1 MRTEFQSK
9 EGREG
14 GSLEKCEVLVSVTSG
29 LSTRALGGS
38 GEVRPE
44 LSTVGFVACELKGAG
59 EYCEV

>member
-14 GSLEKCEVLVSVTSG
+14 GSLEKCEVLVRVTNG
-29 LSTRALGGS
+29 LSTRVLGGR

-44 LSTVGFVACELKGAG
+44 LITVRFVACELKGAG